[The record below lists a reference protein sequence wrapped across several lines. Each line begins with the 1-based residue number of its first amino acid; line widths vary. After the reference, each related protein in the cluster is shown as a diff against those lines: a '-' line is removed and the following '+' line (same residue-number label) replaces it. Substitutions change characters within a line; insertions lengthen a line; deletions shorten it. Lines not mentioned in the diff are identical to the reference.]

1 MSQEQIYEN
10 LRLHKEV
17 LSSVKQQPWAMRRK
31 LRLVQQAKAYVKRHE
46 GALQERLAQ
55 SKTTRDILAS
65 CNIMLIKVISFGVCV
80 STLRLTEQMACRSN
94 TTFVVE
100 IMNSLATCFGLN

>member
-1 MSQEQIYEN
+1 MEEAVTQEQIFEN

-17 LSSVKQQPWAMRRK
+17 LCSVKQQPWGMRRK
-31 LRLVQQAKAYVKRHE
+31 LKLVQQAKAYVKRHE

-65 CNIMLIKVISFGVCV
+65 CNIMLIKV
-80 STLRLTEQMACRSN
+80 N
-94 TTFVVE
+94 HFVHYFS
-100 IMNSLATCFGLN
+100 SLDTPQDFYVWK